1 MEYLEATCVWPP
13 RGLLS
18 LSCSLPPPPRCPSGQ
33 LHPPHQSISISG
45 GMESKLQPMIHMEKI
60 FPGGAASTSDVL
72 KVRYELVSVDGES
85 LQRVTHQ
92 YAVDVFSNKAKDPMV
107 FVVKISKG
115 PQEPS

>member
-1 MEYLEATCVWPP
+1 MNSSEVN
-13 RGLLS
+13 
-18 LSCSLPPPPRCPSGQ
+18 SLPQSPEDYHGGFQLQPAQDFERG